1 MNLFKYLIMFFC
13 AIIIFIIGIHLM
25 DSKKVLNQAFGMI
38 LSAISGVFGFIS
50 VIGIVMIFIKK
61 FN

>member
-38 LSAISGVFGFIS
+38 VSAASAVFALIS
-50 VIGIVMIFIKK
+50 VIGIVMIFMKI
-61 FN
+61 